1 LAEIGKIERPLA
13 ESFAGKRKLYCVPN
27 VYPFEGGPEDYQEL
41 VHRFWEEVS
50 SQLERIEAAGK
61 IGKIFCE
68 LLSRVGEDALS
79 ALAEVNG
86 SALAVVKRKIEEGAV
101 LIRTEDEEILGPFLD
116 WRNCLNVVRTKEVLN
131 KVLEFYS
138 ELSDRRL
145 RFIEE
150 MIGTSLSDGE
160 AGLLIMRDEDRMKL
174 RLPEDVE
181 IFLVVPPAYDDIM
194 RWFREKMKEN
204 ERTDS
209 GQNG

>member
-1 LAEIGKIERPLA
+1 
-13 ESFAGKRKLYCVPN
+13 
-27 VYPFEGGPEDYQEL
+27 
-41 VHRFWEEVS
+41 
-50 SQLERIEAAGK
+50 
-61 IGKIFCE
+61 
-68 LLSRVGEDALS
+68 
-79 ALAEVNG
+79 
-86 SALAVVKRKIEEGAV
+86 
-101 LIRTEDEEILGPFLD
+101 
-116 WRNCLNVVRTKEVLN
+116 
-131 KVLEFYS
+131 
-138 ELSDRRL
+138 
-145 RFIEE
+145 